1 MNIQKLRNLLY
12 PHGVFLALIS
22 AVVYLP
28 YASTLKYYLDEW
40 YFIYD
45 GVVAGPNVFHAMFSI
60 DRPARGYFFDVYF
73 SLFGPAPFP
82 YQVGAYVWRLIAGL
96 CAFWLFT
103 AMWPK
108 HAKFAFSTA
117 LLFILYPGYSW
128 WISAVEYQPHIAS
141 LALQVFSFLM
151 TVEAIKTPGIFLK
164 WNYALLAMISGWAYL
179 ALVEYAIGMEV
190 FRFLC
195 VYLIVSSSAQHVPKI
210 GSRIFATIRAW
221 SWNALIPAGF
231 ILWRLFFFE
240 NLRKAT
246 DVNLQISRFQAA
258 PMESLGLW
266 MENIFESLANIGLY
280 AWYKPFWLH
289 LSSVD
294 FHEPYFGVAVLI
306 VAASLLIGFAALS
319 FHKPEPLE
327 KDGTT
332 EWDTVPGAIFLGFA
346 SMLAGILPV
355 VFANRHVNLSFFSY
369 YGLPVSLAASVFLV
383 GLISQ
388 LSSGRRIMDWILM
401 AFVIVAGATHLLLAQ
416 RTVILE
422 KALANY
428 WWQVSW
434 RIPDLRPDSTIVTLY
449 PYDQI
454 VDDEFG
460 LDGPV
465 NLIYFPEPQT
475 QVPIRLPV
483 SVLMPTEGNVDLIQA
498 SARRKSYK
506 YRTHKS
512 IIDYGNILLL
522 VQPTPHSCVRVIGGE
537 NRVFSESDPETVRR
551 IASFSRIENIRLL
564 VDNHIPPQYAF
575 GPEPAHTWC
584 YFFEKAD
591 LAVQRLDWKLASEL
605 GDQALSLGLNPA
617 DQVEWFPFIQ
627 AYARLDNVEKLK
639 VIAANTAGNAALET
653 QICDVFQMPRSGPKL
668 NLEIEML
675 LKSLFCN

>member
-12 PHGVFLALIS
+12 PQGVFLSLIS

-28 YASTLKYYLDEW
+28 FASKLKYYLDEW

-73 SLFGPAPFP
+73 SLFGPAPLP
-82 YQVGAYVWRLIAGL
+82 YQLGAYVWRLIAGL
-96 CAFWLFT
+96 CALWLFN
-103 AMWPK
+103 AIWPK
-108 HAKFAFSTA
+108 HGKFAFSIA

-128 WISAVEYQPHIAS
+128 WISAVEYQPHVAS
-141 LALQVFSFLM
+141 LALQVFSCFM
-151 TVEAIKTPGIFLK
+151 TVEAIKTPRTFLK
-164 WNYALLAMISGWAYL
+164 VIYALLAMISGWTYL

-195 VYLIVSSSAQHVPKI
+195 VYLIVTSSAQNVPKI

-246 DVNLQISRFQAA
+246 DINLQISRFQAA
-258 PMESLGLW
+258 PMESLLFW
-266 MENIFESLANIGLY
+266 MENLFESLINVGFY
-280 AWYKPFWLH
+280 AWYKPFWSNLT
-289 LSSVD
+289 SVD
-294 FHEPYFGVAVLI
+294 FQASYFGISVLV
-306 VAASLLIGFAALS
+306 VAASLLIGFAALG
-319 FHKPEPLE
+319 FHKPEPLD
-327 KDGTT
+327 KDDTT
-332 EWDTVPGAIFLGFA
+332 GRNMVPGAIFLGFA
-346 SMLAGILPV
+346 SMLAGVLPI
-355 VFANRHVNLSFFSY
+355 VFANRFVNLSVFSY
-369 YGLPVSLAASVFLV
+369 YGLPVSLAASVLLV
-383 GLISQ
+383 GLISR
-388 LSSGRRIMDWILM
+388 LFSGRRIMDWILM
-401 AFVIVAGATHLLLAQ
+401 TFVIVAGATHLLLAQ

-422 KALANY
+422 KALANF

-475 QVPIRLPV
+475 QIPIRLPV

-512 IIDYGNILLL
+512 IIDYGNILLI
-522 VQPTPHSCVRVIGGE
+522 VQPTPYSCVRVIDGE
-537 NRVFSESDPETVRR
+537 NHIFSESDPENVRR
-551 IASFSRIENIRLL
+551 IAAFSRIENIRLY
-564 VDNHIPPQYAF
+564 VDNHTPPRYAF

-591 LAVQRLDWKLASEL
+591 LAVQRLDWKHATEL

-617 DQVEWFPFIQ
+617 DQIEWFPFIQ
-627 AYARLDNVEKLK
+627 AYAMLGDEEKLK
-639 VIAANTAGNAALET
+639 FIANIAGNPAFEH
-653 QICDVFQMPRSGPKL
+653 QICDVIQLPRPALRLDLK
-668 NLEIEML
+668 IEL
-675 LKSLFCN
+675 LVKSLFCT